1 LGQTAPL
8 TPVAVPQQHAA
19 GGVGTASAG
28 ELLPGTISGT
38 VVDQSGAVLTGARV
52 KLTGAG
58 DNQSLKQE
66 LSADEDG
73 HFSFVNVAPG
83 PFEITITATGF
94 ATQTTTG
101 ILHSGENYIVPS
113 TALAVSTAHTNV
125 EVSLTQTE
133 VAEEQIKIE
142 EKQRVL
148 GIVPNF
154 YVSYIPDAA
163 PLTSKLKFELAA
175 RSVVDPVT
183 LLMVG
188 GAAGVEQAQNHF
200 SGYGQGA
207 EGYSKRF
214 GANYADAVIGTFIGS
229 AILPSILKQD
239 PRYFYKGTGS
249 KSSRFFYA
257 ISNAF
262 ICKGDNG
269 RWQANYSN
277 MVGSLAAGA
286 MSNLYYPKQN
296 RNGWGLTFE
305 NAAIGLGASAL
316 SNVLQEFVLK
326 KLTPKVPKSDPSRP

>member
-1 LGQTAPL
+1 M
-8 TPVAVPQQHAA
+8 
-19 GGVGTASAG
+19 GTTSSG

-52 KLTGAG
+52 KLTGAR
-58 DNQSLKQE
+58 DNQSLRQE
-66 LSADEDG
+66 LSADEGG

-101 ILHSGENYIVPS
+101 ILHSAENYIVPS
-113 TALAVSTAHTNV
+113 TALAVSAARTNV

-133 VAEEQIKIE
+133 VAEEQVKIE

-175 RSVVDPVT
+175 RSVLDPVT

-207 EGYSKRF
+207 EGYGKRF

-249 KSSRFFYA
+249 TSSRFLYA
-257 ISNAF
+257 IANAF
-262 ICKGDNG
+262 ICKGDNR
-269 RWQANYSN
+269 RWQPNYSN

-305 NAAIGLGASAL
+305 NAAIGLGAGAL